1 MRIDAHHHFWNYSA
15 AEYGWIPDA
24 KPNLRRDYGPA
35 DLQRELTMTG
45 IDGVVSVQA
54 RQTIEETRWLLEL
67 AGAHPFVR
75 AVVGWVPL
83 ISASAADDLDRF
95 AKHPKLR
102 AVRHVLQDEPDEY
115 MARDDF
121 NRGISMLA
129 GRGLVYDIL
138 IFERQ
143 LRSAIALVDRHP
155 NQQFVLD
162 HLAKPRI
169 KDHVL
174 DPWRENLLELSRRQN
189 VTCKLSGIITEADH
203 AAWSPADLKP
213 YVETALEA
221 FGPSRLMFG
230 TDWPVC
236 LLAGSYERWH
246 VTVAELTAQLS
257 VDEQAWLMGRSAIRA
272 YNLK

>member
-1 MRIDAHHHFWNYSA
+1 MRIDAHHHFWNYTP
-15 AEYGWIPDA
+15 AEYGWIPQA
-24 KPNLRRDYGPA
+24 EPNLRRDFGPD
-35 DLQRELTMTG
+35 DLQRELAITG
-45 IDGVVSVQA
+45 IDGVVTVQA
-54 RQTIEETRWLLEL
+54 RQTVEETRWLLEL
-67 AGAHPFVR
+67 ADAHSFIR

-83 ISASAADDLDRF
+83 TSARVADDLDRF
-95 AKHPKLR
+95 ANRPKLR
-102 AVRHVLQDEPDEY
+102 AVRHVLQDEPSEY

-143 LRSAIALVDRHP
+143 LRAAIALVDRHP
-155 NQQFVLD
+155 NQIFVLD

-169 KDHVL
+169 REHIL
-174 DPWRENLLELSRRQN
+174 HPWRDQMFELSRRQN
-189 VTCKLSGIITEADH
+189 VYCKLSGIITEADH
-203 AAWSPADLKP
+203 ATWQPADLKP
-213 YVETALEA
+213 YVDTALES

-246 VTVAELTAQLS
+246 TTVSELTARLS
-257 VDEQAWLMGRSAIRA
+257 VDEQAWLMGRTAIRA

>member
-1 MRIDAHHHFWNYSA
+1 MKIDAHHHFWNYNA
-15 AEYGWIPDA
+15 AEYGWIPNA
-24 KPNLRRDYGPA
+24 EPNLRRNFGPV
-35 DLQRELTMTG
+35 DLQRELAITG

-67 AGAHPFVR
+67 ADTNSFIR

-83 ISASAADDLDRF
+83 VSGKVADDLDRF
-95 AKHPKLR
+95 GGHPKLR
-102 AVRHVLQDEPDEY
+102 AVRHVLQDEPDAY

-121 NRGISMLA
+121 NRGLSLLA
-129 GRGLVYDIL
+129 ARHLVYDIL

-143 LRSAIALVDRHP
+143 LPAAIQLVDRHP
-155 NQQFVLD
+155 NQIFVLD

-169 KDHVL
+169 REHIL
-174 DPWRENLLELSRRQN
+174 QPWRDLLFEMSRRPN
-189 VTCKLSGIITEADH
+189 VFCKLSGIITEADH
-203 AAWSPADLKP
+203 STWSPADLKA
-213 YVETALEA
+213 YVDTALEA

-246 VTVAELTAQLS
+246 TTVAELTARLS
-257 VDEQAWLMGRSAIRA
+257 VDEQAWLMGRTAVRA
-272 YNLK
+272 YDLK

>member
-1 MRIDAHHHFWNYSA
+1 MRIDAHHHFWNYTP
-15 AEYGWIPDA
+15 AEYGWIPQA
-24 KPNLRRDYGPA
+24 EPNLRRDFGPA
-35 DLQRELTMTG
+35 DLQRELAITG
-45 IDGVVSVQA
+45 IDGVVTVQA
-54 RQTIEETRWLLEL
+54 RQTVEETRWLLEL
-67 AGAHPFVR
+67 ADAHAFIR
-75 AVVGWVPL
+75 GVVGWVPL
-83 ISASAADDLDRF
+83 ISAHVADDLNSLVNR
-95 AKHPKLR
+95 PKLR
-102 AVRHVLQDEPDEY
+102 AVRHVLQDEPDSY
-115 MARDDF
+115 LARDDF

-143 LRSAIALVDRHP
+143 LRAAIALVDRHP
-155 NQQFVLD
+155 NQIFVLD

-169 KDHVL
+169 REHIL
-174 DPWRENLLELSRRQN
+174 QPWRDQMFELSRRQN
-189 VTCKLSGIITEADH
+189 VYCKLSGLITEADH
-203 AAWSPADLKP
+203 AIWQPADLKP

-246 VTVAELTAQLS
+246 PTVSELTARLS
-257 VDEQAWLMGRSAIRA
+257 VDEQAWLMGRTAIRA